1 MFNFSIEHFWKLKK
15 GHQHL
20 LLQSFRENIKENGTK
35 SLVIYGI
42 IYSTFQRELGSNPS
56 FQMLER
62 ERIHYIHYLLKDN
75 SLYEISFKGWVQ
87 AIKVLKGK
95 TGIMFL

>member
-42 IYSTFQRELGSNPS
+42 IYSTFERELGSNP
-56 FQMLER
+56 FPNVGER
-62 ERIHYIHYLLKDN
+62 EN
-75 SLYEISFKGWVQ
+75 SLYTLFIERQFI
-87 AIKVLKGK
+87 I
-95 TGIMFL
+95 